1 MKRCLI
7 TLLLIILLI
16 PTFIYAKDTCDESN
30 VSIIDVTN
38 KEMKGKLIEEE
49 KPSIVGKGLKF
60 NLRFYEVGDEVTY
73 SFKIENESDNDF
85 LLNEKDFEIDSDYL
99 TYSLITNDNN
109 MVVKANST
117 KEFQLRIAYTDEVP
131 STSFDNHEYNSSNS
145 FQLNLSNNSLGDNP
159 KTGTI
164 PTMII
169 MSVVLSIIIILSL
182 LNMKKLVYYV
192 LLVGFALLIPNTVY
206 ALCTLNLQ
214 ITNNYKISNRP
225 LFCVTVDNDKTYYYE
240 YEEGMTFEDYMDSS
254 YNRNT
259 FKFNE
264 IAQDSSYIIYS
275 NHENYGVCNGFKY
288 SSDNLVGRTETIKNL
303 DCYRYETEFCGFH

>member
-85 LLNEKDFEIDSDYL
+85 LLSEKDFEIDSDYL

-169 MSVVLSIIIILSL
+169 LSVVLSIIIILSL

-240 YEEGMTFEDYMDSS
+240 YEEGMTFDEYLSS
-254 YNRNT
+254 SLNKEYFIKQKYKRNYYT
-259 FKFNE
+259 SIFKDKINEENCNGIRYASEQIVYVTEPVRNLECYIFNE
-264 IAQDSSYIIYS
+264 NICD
-275 NHENYGVCNGFKY
+275 
-288 SSDNLVGRTETIKNL
+288 L
-303 DCYRYETEFCGFH
+303 D